1 MKSVISTFGT
11 PDPSREKTK
20 AKENSISTS
29 PADTPTTATALYV
42 PLPEHKSPWVYA
54 QWLLTF

>member
-11 PDPSREKTK
+11 PDPSGEKTK

-29 PADTPTTATALYV
+29 PADTPTAAAALAV
-42 PLPEHKSPWVYA
+42 PLSEHESPWVYA
-54 QWLLTF
+54 QRLLTF